1 MQCTIH
7 PHHYRTNVKPLPQ
20 RNENGFGG
28 FGYGGDRLYL
38 AYVADCFAP
47 AVYAIRS
54 DTLEDAYE
62 VAEASLAPL
71 VDLDDLDEN
80 ELAALLDGCPTWGTF
95 AADGS
100 IVDTEALQ
108 LVEWN
113 PTR

>member
-1 MQCTIH
+1 MQCTVH
-7 PHHYRTNVKPLPQ
+7 PHNYRTNVTPLPQ

-47 AVYAIRS
+47 AVYAIRA

-71 VDLDDLDEN
+71 VEVDEN
-80 ELAALLDGCPTWGTF
+80 DLAALWASV

-100 IVDTEALQ
+100 LVNTESLQ
-108 LVEWN
+108 LMEWN
-113 PTR
+113 QPDLD

>member
-7 PHHYRTNVKPLPQ
+7 PHDYRTNVTPLPQ

-47 AVYAIRS
+47 AVYAIRA

-62 VAEASLAPL
+62 VAEASLAPI
-71 VDLDDLDEN
+71 V
-80 ELAALLDGCPTWGTF
+80 DGCPTWATV

-100 IVDTEALQ
+100 LVNTESLH